1 MEFRAKPLE
10 ISEEDPFKNDVMNRK
25 PVIEGLTTL
34 TSKINTP
41 FVMAVNAPWGTGK
54 TTFIEMWQKHLS
66 KEGHPS
72 VYLNAWKTDYSK
84 EPLIAF
90 ISELE
95 ELSKKLKL
103 KGDKLQKA
111 VNLVKKSGMALIKHA
126 VPAAVKLGTG
136 GILDL
141 GKAIEDTVSTS
152 AEKAA
157 EEFFKS
163 ISMEKEAGEKFRENL
178 RIISETVIAKS
189 SESGSPK
196 RFYFFIDEL
205 DRCRPDYAVFAL
217 ERLKHYFN
225 VEGII
230 FVIAIDKDQLGS
242 SLKAIYGEGLNA
254 REYLRR
260 FIDLEVNLPWDAKS
274 LTKSLMGR
282 FGVNDFF
289 ANRMHPELKEE
300 EVLLVR
306 CFEELFQYFKVPP
319 RVQEQC
325 FTRAAIAMAMTKE
338 NFKLQPLLLTAL
350 IVFREIFPD
359 PYKQFALND
368 HTANML
374 MKEIYKS
381 CPKKDFFENRT
392 ILIIEA
398 YLALSKTNRAEIG
411 NDLVTYDSVVNSQ
424 TASKSDKDRAGEI
437 AKIIRELANQWGG
450 RPSLKSVIEKI
461 EFAHSFT

>member
-111 VNLVKKSGMALIKHA
+111 VNLVKKGPLNMRCRNM
-126 VPAAVKLGTG
+126 VY
-136 GILDL
+136 LDL
-141 GKAIEDTVSTS
+141 KEDTVSTS

-178 RIISETVIAKS
+178 RIISETVIAKANLKFMD
-189 SESGSPK
+189 GRK
-196 RFYFFIDEL
+196 
-205 DRCRPDYAVFAL
+205 V
-217 ERLKHYFN
+217 KHYFN
-225 VEGII
+225 VEGLH
-230 FVIAIDKDQLGS
+230 AIDKDQLGS

-325 FTRAAIAMAMTKE
+325 FTR
-338 NFKLQPLLLTAL
+338 
-350 IVFREIFPD
+350 
-359 PYKQFALND
+359 
-368 HTANML
+368 
-374 MKEIYKS
+374 
-381 CPKKDFFENRT
+381 
-392 ILIIEA
+392 
-398 YLALSKTNRAEIG
+398 G
-411 NDLVTYDSVVNSQ
+411 NDERRIQPTF
-424 TASKSDKDRAGEI
+424 DR
-437 AKIIRELANQWGG
+437 
-450 RPSLKSVIEKI
+450 
-461 EFAHSFT
+461 F